1 MEDVLVPIVA
11 IVAVFAFPLFL
22 LWVILEMRKVN
33 LRNKENMSLIAQ
45 GIIPE
50 KEVKQ
55 RRTPNRFVSLRNGI
69 VLIGIAV
76 GILVGFSIS
85 EGMALTEEKAFWI
98 YTSSILLFLG
108 IGYLIYFFV
117 TRNMTMPSEN
127 DADLTQE

>member
-11 IVAVFAFPLFL
+11 IVGVFGFPLFL
-22 LWVILEMRKVN
+22 LWVILELRKVN

-50 KEVKQ
+50 KDVKQ

-69 VLIGIAV
+69 VLIGIAA

-85 EGMALTEEKAFWI
+85 EGMALEEEKAFWI
-98 YTSSILLFLG
+98 YSSSILLFLG

-117 TRNMTMPSEN
+117 TRNMTMSSDNEPDSS
-127 DADLTQE
+127 QE

>member
-11 IVAVFAFPLFL
+11 IVGVFGFPLFL
-22 LWVILEMRKVN
+22 LWVILELRKVN

-50 KEVKQ
+50 KDVKQ

-69 VLIGIAV
+69 VLIGIAA
-76 GILVGFSIS
+76 GILVGFFIS
-85 EGMALTEEKAFWI
+85 EGMALEEEKAFWI
-98 YTSSILLFLG
+98 YSSSILLFLG

-117 TRNMTMPSEN
+117 TRNMTMSSDNEPDSS
-127 DADLTQE
+127 QE